1 MGTTNL
7 ILKIIAVF
15 IAVLCIILIRIDRE
29 KHILNTKMKNTIAIL
44 SILAFIS
51 SFYILFEIIISL
63 RK

>member
-15 IAVLCIILIRIDRE
+15 IAALCIILIRIDRE

>member
-7 ILKIIAVF
+7 ILKIISVF
-15 IAVLCIILIRIDRE
+15 IAALCIILIRIDRE

>member
-1 MGTTNL
+1 MSTTNL

-15 IAVLCIILIRIDRE
+15 IAALCIILIRIDRE